1 MISSN
6 GVKWTGEMTIL
17 PLQPSTTKL
26 SFTCLSPNFQ
36 NHHAGA
42 RAISSSTQREQGAPL
57 HSIGS

>member
-1 MISSN
+1 MDR
-6 GVKWTGEMTIL
+6 EMTIL

-26 SFTCLSPNFQ
+26 SFTCVSPNFQ